1 MQGPCQWRSPQ
12 QIKDLRQIR
21 TRNSVKASG
30 SGKRG
35 RQTTIPSC
43 NTVSFV
49 AMSAPAL
56 PRWLGAAL
64 LLLIA
69 TTFASNH
76 VAARVAFDHGAN
88 VTTAV
93 AVRSTGAALFVWTL
107 LRGARVPLRLAQP
120 VLVRALVTG
129 ALLSVQSLCLYSAV
143 ARIPVA
149 LALLVFNTFPMMLG
163 LLAWAT
169 GTGRPKPR
177 AFLAMA
183 LALFGLALALD
194 AFGWTGNAAHAG
206 GAEMA
211 SGVVLAAIA
220 ALAFAAVLLLTTR
233 WLADTDGR
241 LRSFVLMLVVTA
253 VALVAGQAS
262 GDFAWPQDRTG
273 WLALAL
279 LTLLYSSAI
288 TALFVLLP
296 RLGAVNN
303 AAIMNFEPIAA
314 LLLAWIVLDQAMA
327 PLQLLGAG
335 VVVCAIILLV
345 TIRSAP

>member
-1 MQGPCQWRSPQ
+1 M
-12 QIKDLRQIR
+12 
-21 TRNSVKASG
+21 T
-30 SGKRG
+30 
-35 RQTTIPSC
+35 
-43 NTVSFV
+43 
-49 AMSAPAL
+49 APAL

-88 VTTAV
+88 VATAV
-93 AVRSTGAALFVWTL
+93 AVRSSGAALFVLAL
-107 LRGARVPLRLAQP
+107 LRAAKVPLQLSRAT
-120 VLVRALVTG
+120 LVRALGIG

-169 GTGRPKPR
+169 GTGRPGRR
-177 AFLAMA
+177 AFVAMA
-183 LALFGLALALD
+183 LALTGLALALD
-194 AFGWTGNAAHAG
+194 AFGWSGNAARSAHSA
-206 GAEMA
+206 MA

-233 WLADTDGR
+233 WLSDTDGR
-241 LRSFVLMLVVTA
+241 LRSLVLMVVVAT
-253 VALVAGQAS
+253 VALVAGKTS
-262 GDFAWPQDRTG
+262 GDFAWPRDAIG
-273 WLALAL
+273 WVALAL

-303 AAIMNFEPIAA
+303 AAVMNFEPIAA
-314 LLLAWIVLDQAMA
+314 LLLGWILLDQTMA

-335 VVVCAIILLV
+335 IVVCAIVLLV
-345 TIRSAP
+345 TARSSK

>member
-1 MQGPCQWRSPQ
+1 M
-12 QIKDLRQIR
+12 
-21 TRNSVKASG
+21 TAS
-30 SGKRG
+30 
-35 RQTTIPSC
+35 
-43 NTVSFV
+43 
-49 AMSAPAL
+49 AL
-56 PRWLGAAL
+56 PRWLSAVL

-88 VTTAV
+88 VATAV
-93 AVRSTGAALFVWTL
+93 AVRSSGAAIFVWVL
-107 LRGARVPLRLAQP
+107 LRAARVPIRLARP
-120 VLVRALVTG
+120 TLWRALVIG

-149 LALLVFNTFPMMLG
+149 IALLVFNTFPILLG
-163 LLAWAT
+163 LLSWAT
-169 GTGRPKPR
+169 GSERPKPR
-177 AFLAMA
+177 AFVAMAMA
-183 LALFGLALALD
+183 LFGVTLALD
-194 AFGWTGNAAHAG
+194 AFGLADDSWRAGDEAMAA
-206 GAEMA
+206 
-211 SGVVLAAIA
+211 GVAFALVA

-253 VALVAGQAS
+253 VALFAGQAS
-262 GDFAWPQDRTG
+262 GEFAWPRNAIG
-273 WLALAL
+273 WGALAL
-279 LTLLYSSAI
+279 LTLLYASAI

-327 PLQLLGAG
+327 PVQLLGAAI
-335 VVVCAIILLV
+335 VVAAIVLLV
-345 TIRSAP
+345 TIRSDS

>member
-1 MQGPCQWRSPQ
+1 M
-12 QIKDLRQIR
+12 
-21 TRNSVKASG
+21 
-30 SGKRG
+30 
-35 RQTTIPSC
+35 
-43 NTVSFV
+43 TVT
-49 AMSAPAL
+49 AL
-56 PRWLGAAL
+56 PRWLSASL

-88 VTTAV
+88 VATAV
-93 AVRSTGAALFVWTL
+93 AVRSSAAALFVWSL
-107 LRGARVPLRLAQP
+107 LRAARVPLRLP
-120 VLVRALVTG
+120 RPTFLRALGIGV
-129 ALLSVQSLCLYSAV
+129 LLSVQSLCLYSAV

-169 GTGRPKPR
+169 GTARPAPR
-177 AFLAMA
+177 AFVAMA
-183 LALFGLALALD
+183 LALSGLALALD
-194 AFGWTGNAAHAG
+194 AFGWAGSGARADGAA
-206 GAEMA
+206 MT
-211 SGVVLAAIA
+211 SGVVLAAIG

-233 WLADTDGR
+233 WLADADGR
-241 LRSFVLMLVVTA
+241 LRSFVLMIVVAT
-253 VALVAGQAS
+253 VALLAGKTS
-262 GDFAWPQDRTG
+262 GEFAWPQDAIG
-273 WLALAL
+273 WTALAL

-327 PLQLLGAG
+327 PLQLLGAAI
-335 VVVCAIILLV
+335 VVCAIVLLV
-345 TIRSAP
+345 TTPSRR

>member
-1 MQGPCQWRSPQ
+1 M
-12 QIKDLRQIR
+12 
-21 TRNSVKASG
+21 T
-30 SGKRG
+30 
-35 RQTTIPSC
+35 
-43 NTVSFV
+43 
-49 AMSAPAL
+49 APAL
-56 PRWLGAAL
+56 PRWLGALL

-88 VTTAV
+88 VATAV
-93 AVRSTGAALFVWTL
+93 AVRSSGAALFVWTL
-107 LRGARVPLRLAQP
+107 LRAARIPLHLARP
-120 VLVRALVTG
+120 TLLRALGIG

-163 LLAWAT
+163 LMAWAT
-169 GTGRPKPR
+169 GAGRPKPR
-177 AFLAMA
+177 AFVAMA
-183 LALFGLALALD
+183 LALSGLALALD
-194 AFGWTGNAAHAG
+194 AFGWAG
-206 GAEMA
+206 GTEGVRRAGMA
-211 SGVVLAAIA
+211 AGVALAATA

-241 LRSFVLMLVVTA
+241 LRSFVLMLVVAA
-253 VALVAGQAS
+253 VALLAGSTS
-262 GDFAWPQDRTG
+262 GEFAWPRDATG
-273 WLALAL
+273 WIALAL

-314 LLLAWIVLDQAMA
+314 LLLGWIVLDQAMA

-335 VVVCAIILLV
+335 IVVCAIVLLV
-345 TIRSAP
+345 TIRSGP

>member
-1 MQGPCQWRSPQ
+1 M
-12 QIKDLRQIR
+12 
-21 TRNSVKASG
+21 T
-30 SGKRG
+30 
-35 RQTTIPSC
+35 
-43 NTVSFV
+43 
-49 AMSAPAL
+49 APAL
-56 PRWLGAAL
+56 PRWLGASL

-88 VTTAV
+88 VATAV
-93 AVRSTGAALFVWTL
+93 AVRSSGAALFVWTL
-107 LRGARVPLRLAQP
+107 LRAARVPLHLARP
-120 VLVRALVTG
+120 TLLRALGIG

-169 GTGRPKPR
+169 GHGRPRPR
-177 AFLAMA
+177 AFVAMG
-183 LALFGLALALD
+183 LALSGLALALD
-194 AFGWTGNAAHAG
+194 AFGWAGDAARSEDAAMAAG
-206 GAEMA
+206 VA
-211 SGVVLAAIA
+211 LAATA

-241 LRSFVLMLVVTA
+241 LRSFVLMLVVAA
-253 VALVAGQAS
+253 VALFAGS
-262 GDFAWPQDRTG
+262 TTGDFAWPQDTTG
-273 WLALAL
+273 WVALAL

-296 RLGAVNN
+296 RLGAINN

-327 PLQLLGAG
+327 PLQLVGAG
-335 VVVCAIILLV
+335 IVVCAIVLLV
-345 TIRSAP
+345 TIRSGA

>member
-1 MQGPCQWRSPQ
+1 M
-12 QIKDLRQIR
+12 
-21 TRNSVKASG
+21 T
-30 SGKRG
+30 
-35 RQTTIPSC
+35 
-43 NTVSFV
+43 
-49 AMSAPAL
+49 APAL

-88 VTTAV
+88 VATAV
-93 AVRSTGAALFVWTL
+93 AVRSSGAALFVLAL
-107 LRGARVPLRLAQP
+107 LGAAKVPLRMAQP
-120 VLVRALVTG
+120 TLVRALGIG

-169 GTGRPKPR
+169 GSGRPAPR
-177 AFLAMA
+177 AFVAMA
-183 LALFGLALALD
+183 LALTGLALALD
-194 AFGWTGNAAHAG
+194 AFGWSGNAARDAHS
-206 GAEMA
+206 EMA

-233 WLADTDGR
+233 WLGDTDGR
-241 LRSFVLMLVVTA
+241 LRSFVLMIVVA
-253 VALVAGQAS
+253 SVALVAGKTS
-262 GDFAWPQDRTG
+262 GDFAWPRDATG
-273 WLALAL
+273 WVALAL

-303 AAIMNFEPIAA
+303 AAVMNFEPIAA
-314 LLLAWIVLDQAMA
+314 LLLGWILLDQTMA

-335 VVVCAIILLV
+335 IVVCAIVLLV
-345 TIRSAP
+345 TARSPR